1 MILLPLILKVYFS
14 SKLCSGIEAR
24 AHEDQFC
31 ELFSLTM
38 GQLKTMLP
46 LTTNLKDAY
55 KSGRDDEQNFIQN
68 MALFISTILKE
79 HGCVYSV
86 FIAGLYT

>member
-1 MILLPLILKVYFS
+1 MWIHHHNPDTS
-14 SKLCSGIEAR
+14 PGIEAR

-38 GQLKTMLP
+38 TQIKTMLP

-55 KSGRDDEQNFIQN
+55 KTGRDDEQNFIQN

-79 HGCVYSV
+79 HGYVSFAV
-86 FIAGLYT
+86 VVWELG